1 MTEIHGTDNAAP
13 VALTKIGSYDVGA
26 LENAIRKQ
34 LELIGM
40 ADMFDSKRVVIKP
53 NLVMKKSP
61 EAAATTHPA
70 VLEAMIRILKES
82 AAEIII
88 AESPPGL
95 YTEPAL
101 KSFYNACGITG
112 VAEKYGVRLNL
123 DTSSR
128 EVAFPD
134 AVTAHGFELISPLL
148 DADVIVDLAKLK
160 SHALTGFS
168 GAVKNF
174 FGAIPGLMKVETHA
188 RFPDYNDFGSML
200 ADLCAYFAKE
210 KPVFCLLD
218 GIVAMEGNG
227 PTGGEPRKLGCLIA
241 GVNPF
246 SVDVVGAEIAG
257 LSGIIMLEEAKR
269 RGYTSDNPEV
279 LGDPIESV
287 RVDDFKKPDSSAGGG
302 VSALRW
308 LSEAFDGRIY
318 KWLQPRPVVDKKI
331 CVGCG
336 ECARSCPKK
345 TIKLEMR
352 NGRRRAGI
360 DDANCIKC
368 YCCQELCPVKAVRI
382 RKNPVMKM
390 LGG

>member
-210 KPVFCLLD
+210 KSVFCLLD

-302 VSALRW
+302 VSALQW
-308 LSEAFDGRIY
+308 LSKAFDGRIY